1 MRQDVFNLVFL
12 ASAAGFEH
20 VDGSFL
26 VQLLIILTAFAT
38 LATMVRGW
46 FRKSPPDSEKYRHAD
61 ECEKRCNAN
70 LAQHDRLER
79 EFSERMTA
87 MSGHSANSRK
97 SMYERLARVE
107 NELAGIKKENELQTK
122 ELYLIRDMLARQN
135 SQKQ

>member
-1 MRQDVFNLVFL
+1 MKQDIFNLVFL

-20 VDGSFL
+20 VDGCFL

-38 LATMVRGW
+38 LATMVRNW
-46 FRKSPPDSEKYRHAD
+46 FWKSPSDSEKYRHAD

-97 SMYERLARVE
+97 EMYSMIKSQSENIAALKATDEIQTQRLCSMEQKIDRIWE
-107 NELAGIKKENELQTK
+107 KIK
-122 ELYLIRDMLARQN
+122 
-135 SQKQ
+135 